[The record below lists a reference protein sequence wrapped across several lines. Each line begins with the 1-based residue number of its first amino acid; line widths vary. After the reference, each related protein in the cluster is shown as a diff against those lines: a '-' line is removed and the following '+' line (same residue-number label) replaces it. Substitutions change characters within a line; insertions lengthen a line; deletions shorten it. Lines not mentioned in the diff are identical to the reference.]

1 MRRSICVFVSKYR
14 GRGTVRMCANRGA
27 YNTPIKLHLKKPRD
41 SLQCFTENS
50 QIRNGA
56 RHHYK

>member
-27 YNTPIKLHLKKPRD
+27 YNTTHQASPKETKRQSPV
-41 SLQCFTENS
+41 F
-50 QIRNGA
+50 
-56 RHHYK
+56 Y